1 MRLFLFALCLSFA
14 SSVSAADRDAGP
26 PSEKGKEK
34 GTEQFLDGL
43 TESLDLNASQ
53 AEKVKVLTKD
63 YFDRT
68 KAKTEEAKALREKLT
83 ALEKDLSEQ
92 TRRLEEAVR
101 GELTFEQKDRF
112 DMLRIHRR
120 QPPRE
125 MREMREMREKRMER
139 MMERRGG
146 GGGKGG
152 SRGGPPDMDD
162 EGGPGRFPPEMW
174 HEGRGGQGA
183 PGKRG
188 EESPDGD

>member
-1 MRLFLFALCLSFA
+1 MRKSLFALCLSLAAFA
-14 SSVSAADRDAGP
+14 SAADPAPP
-26 PSEKGKEK
+26 PSGKAPDNSPKE
-34 GTEQFLDGL
+34 FLDGL

-53 AEKVKVLTKD
+53 TEKVKALTKD

-68 KAKTEEAKALREKLT
+68 KAKTEEAKALREKLA

-101 GELTFEQKDRF
+101 SELTFEQKDRF

-125 MREMREMREKRMER
+125 MREMREKRMEKMK

-146 GGGKGG
+146 GGRGG
-152 SRGGPPDMDD
+152 FRGGPPGMED

-174 HEGRGGQGA
+174 HEDRKGGRGKEDGPEGD
-183 PGKRG
+183 
-188 EESPDGD
+188 SDGD